1 MPQVPRLGI
10 NQVQSAQGPQ
20 QRVDTSVNQEAFGL
34 GAARNIAP
42 EIAQFA
48 QKIKNDADQ
57 VAAMEAENKLIAYQN
72 KFLYDPKDGMIN
84 KKGKDAFNLQND
96 LDESFSKT
104 NAEIANSLSN
114 PVQKAM
120 FEKAAVSRRADMEVQ
135 TNKYMSAQIQ
145 QYDDET
151 TQANITAEMNN
162 AMNVYQDPDLLA
174 KSMIRQQDAIVA
186 FGNRHG
192 LSPEV
197 VKGKIDETFS
207 KTHSSVISRMLT
219 NGDDIAAENYY
230 NANKDGIL
238 GTQKEA
244 VEKEL
249 EVGSTRGK
257 AMRFT
262 DDVVSKG
269 MSESQAYAEAAKI
282 ENPKV
287 REATE
292 QRISKVFNMKNE
304 AEQERQ
310 KSLVQSAADYFDKRG
325 NLDDPKFVKI
335 VAAMTPENR
344 KALNSYIDSN
354 PIRDDG
360 VLYYKLRQ
368 MAEDPSTRDAF
379 SKHDLTKELPNLSR
393 DNWNKLIT
401 LQEGVKKKDGKADKQ
416 LDGALS
422 DSQVIQDSFVAAG
435 FDPKNKQEYAN
446 YRQMIDEE
454 IQHATEAKGKKLT
467 NQEIRSIAEKHTL
480 QKIQSSSFFGLFNSE
495 QADFQ
500 VSIDQLSDKE
510 IADAKKLLTKKGMTP
525 NDKNVL
531 KVYIANK
538 KQKGQVK

>member
-20 QRVDTSVNQEAFGL
+20 ARVDTSVNQEAFGL
-34 GAARNIAP
+34 GAAKSVGPDIA
-42 EIAQFA
+42 AFA

-57 VAAMEAENKLIAYQN
+57 VAAMEAENKLIKYQN
-72 KFLYDPKDGMIN
+72 DFLYDPEKGMIA

-96 LDESFSKT
+96 LNESFAKA
-104 NAEIANSLSN
+104 NAEIAEGLSN
-114 PVQKAM
+114 PVQRAM
-120 FEKAAVSRRADMEVQ
+120 FEKAAAGRRADMEAQ
-135 TNKYMSAQIQ
+135 TNKYMSSQIQ

-151 TQANITAEMNN
+151 TEANILAERNN
-162 AMNVYQDPDLLA
+162 AANVYQDPDLLA
-174 KSMIRQQDAIVA
+174 KSIIRQQEAIVA
-186 FGNRHG
+186 YGNRHG
-192 LSPEV
+192 LSNEV
-197 VKGKIDETFS
+197 IKSKIDDTIS
-207 KTHSSVISRMLT
+207 KTHTSVISRMLT
-219 NGDDIAAENYY
+219 NGDDLAAEAYY
-230 NANKDGIL
+230 NANKDGVL
-238 GTQKEA
+238 GLQKEA

-257 AMRFT
+257 AFRFGDEVT
-262 DDVVSKG
+262 AKG
-269 MSESQAYAEAAKI
+269 MTEAQAYAEAAKE

-287 REATE
+287 REAKE
-292 QRISKVFNMKNE
+292 QRVSKIFNMKNE

-310 KSLVQSAADYFDKRG
+310 KSLVQSAADYFDKHG
-325 NLDDPKFVKI
+325 NLDDPRFTKI
-335 VAAMTPENR
+335 VSAMTPENR

-360 VLYYKLRQ
+360 VTYYKLRQ
-368 MAEDPSTRDAF
+368 LAEDPATRDQFA
-379 SKHDLTKELPNLSR
+379 KHDLVKELPNLSK
-393 DNWNKLIT
+393 DNWNKLIS
-401 LQEGVKKKDGKADKQ
+401 LQDGLKKKDGKADKQ

-435 FDPKNKQEYAN
+435 FDLKNKQEYAN

-500 VSIDQLSDKE
+500 IQIDQLSDKE
-510 IADAKKLLTKKGMTP
+510 ISDAKKLLIQKGMTP

-531 KVYIANK
+531 KVYAAKK
-538 KQKGQVK
+538 KQGQSK

>member
-20 QRVDTSVNQEAFGL
+20 ARVDTSVNQEAFGL
-34 GAARNIAP
+34 GAAKSVGSDIA
-42 EIAQFA
+42 AFA

-57 VAAMEAENKLIAYQN
+57 VAAMEAENKLIKYQN
-72 KFLYDPKDGMIN
+72 DFLYDPEKGMIA

-96 LDESFSKT
+96 LNESFAKA
-104 NAEIANSLSN
+104 NAEIAEGLSN
-114 PVQKAM
+114 PVQRAM
-120 FEKAAVSRRADMEVQ
+120 FEKAAAGRRADMEAQ
-135 TNKYMSAQIQ
+135 TNKYMSSQIQ

-151 TQANITAEMNN
+151 TEANILAERNN
-162 AMNVYQDPDLLA
+162 AANVYQDPDLLA
-174 KSMIRQQDAIVA
+174 KSIIRQQEAIVA
-186 FGNRHG
+186 YGNRHG
-192 LSPEV
+192 LSNEV
-197 VKGKIDETFS
+197 IKSKIDDTIS
-207 KTHSSVISRMLT
+207 KTHTSVISRMLT
-219 NGDDIAAENYY
+219 NGDDLAAEAYY
-230 NANKDGIL
+230 NANKDGVL
-238 GTQKEA
+238 GLQKEA

-257 AMRFT
+257 AFRFGDEVT
-262 DDVVSKG
+262 AKG
-269 MSESQAYAEAAKI
+269 MTEAQAYAEADKE

-287 REATE
+287 REAKE
-292 QRISKVFNMKNE
+292 QRVSKIFNMKNE

-310 KSLVQSAADYFDKRG
+310 KSLVQSAADYFDKHG
-325 NLDDPKFVKI
+325 NLDDPRFTKI
-335 VAAMTPENR
+335 VSAMTPENR

-360 VLYYKLRQ
+360 VTYYKLRQ
-368 MAEDPSTRDAF
+368 LAEDPATRDQFA
-379 SKHDLTKELPNLSR
+379 KHDLVKELPNLSK
-393 DNWNKLIT
+393 DNWNKLIS
-401 LQEGVKKKDGKADKQ
+401 LQDGLKKKDGKADKQ

-435 FDPKNKQEYAN
+435 FDLKNKQEYAN

-500 VSIDQLSDKE
+500 IQIDQLSDKE
-510 IADAKKLLTKKGMTP
+510 ISDAKKLLIQKGMTP

-531 KVYIANK
+531 KVYAAKK
-538 KQKGQVK
+538 KQGQSK

>member
-1 MPQVPRLGI
+1 MPQVPILGI

-20 QRVDTSVNQEAFGL
+20 ARVDTSVNQEAFGL
-34 GAARNIAP
+34 GAAKSVGPDIA
-42 EIAQFA
+42 AFA

-57 VAAMEAENKLIAYQN
+57 VAAMEAENKLIKYQN
-72 KFLYDPKDGMIN
+72 DFLYDPEKGMIA

-96 LDESFSKT
+96 LNESFAKA
-104 NAEIANSLSN
+104 NAEIAEGLSN
-114 PVQKAM
+114 PVQRAM
-120 FEKAAVSRRADMEVQ
+120 FEKAAAGRRADMEAQ
-135 TNKYMSAQIQ
+135 TNKYMSSQIQ

-151 TQANITAEMNN
+151 TEANVLAERNN
-162 AMNVYQDPDLLA
+162 AANVYQDPDLLA
-174 KSMIRQQDAIVA
+174 KSIIRQQEAIVA
-186 FGNRHG
+186 YGNRHG
-192 LSPEV
+192 LSNEV
-197 VKGKIDETFS
+197 IKSKIDDTIS
-207 KTHSSVISRMLT
+207 KTHTSVISRMLT
-219 NGDDIAAENYY
+219 NGDDLAAEAYY
-230 NANKDGIL
+230 NANKDGVL
-238 GTQKEA
+238 GLQKEA

-257 AMRFT
+257 AFRFGDEVT
-262 DDVVSKG
+262 AKG
-269 MSESQAYAEAAKI
+269 MTEAQAYAEAAKE

-287 REATE
+287 REAKE
-292 QRISKVFNMKNE
+292 QRVSKIFNMKNE

-310 KSLVQSAADYFDKRG
+310 KSLVQSAADYFDKHG
-325 NLDDPKFVKI
+325 NLDDPRFTKI
-335 VAAMTPENR
+335 VSAMTPENR

-360 VLYYKLRQ
+360 VTYYKLRQ
-368 MAEDPSTRDAF
+368 LAEDPATRDQFA
-379 SKHDLTKELPNLSR
+379 KHDLVKELPNLSK
-393 DNWNKLIT
+393 DNWNKLIS
-401 LQEGVKKKDGKADKQ
+401 LQEGLKKKDGKADKQ

-435 FDPKNKQEYAN
+435 FDLKNKQEYAN

-500 VSIDQLSDKE
+500 IQIDQLSDKE
-510 IADAKKLLTKKGMTP
+510 ISDAKKLLQQKGMTP

-531 KVYIANK
+531 KVYLAKK
-538 KQKGQVK
+538 KQGQSK